1 MRRLGK
7 GRVADSGAVA
17 VEFALVLPILLLVVF
32 GIIDFGR
39 MLNAQISLTQ
49 AAREGARWAALGQ
62 SGVPARVTAAAPGLT
77 PGPTTTVLSSCPA
90 NAAIGAYAEV
100 RASYTFSFV
109 TPFGAISTLLGGS
122 STGTIALQS
131 TARFRCGG

>member
-1 MRRLGK
+1 MRARRTGAK
-7 GRVADSGAVA
+7 EAGAVA

-77 PGPTTTVLSSCPA
+77 PAPSTSVISSCPA
-90 NAAIGAYAEV
+90 NAAVGASAEGP
-100 RASYTFSFV
+100 ASYTISFV
-109 TPFGAISTLLGGS
+109 TPFGAIASLVGGTSPGGTVTL
-122 STGTIALQS
+122 TS